1 MAPEMLDLT
10 KGTGARAGTRST
22 RAGTR
27 RGAHPAPRKDKG
39 AGVVGT
45 EVASARARAEAR
57 ADAALNRKR
66 TPAFDDK
73 RLALLAAAAR
83 IFSAG
88 GYDKA
93 SMRRIAAEA
102 GVSLAGIYYY
112 VASKEELLY
121 WIQLHTF
128 DSLLQGLRR
137 CVDPLEDPRERLG
150 AAIRNHIRLFG
161 ENMDALKVCARELET
176 LTGDAF
182 EEVYRLRRAYFEAV
196 RELVQ
201 ALRPGDAE
209 EDLESWLATANL
221 FGMLNWFYQWYDT
234 AQSRVGLDE
243 LARQQTRLFLDGY
256 LAAASST
263 TSGEAR

>member
-1 MAPEMLDLT
+1 MTPSAT
-10 KGTGARAGTRST
+10 Q
-22 RAGTR
+22 
-27 RGAHPAPRKDKG
+27 
-39 AGVVGT
+39 T
-45 EVASARARAEAR
+45 E
-57 ADAALNRKR
+57 RKR

-83 IFSAG
+83 VFSAV

-102 GVSLAGIYYY
+102 GGSLAGIYYY

-137 CVDPLEDPRERLG
+137 CVGELDDPRERLG
-150 AAIRNHIRLFG
+150 AAVRNHVRHFG

-182 EEVYRLRRAYFEAV
+182 DEVHGLRRAYFEAF

-201 ALRPGDAE
+201 ALRPGDDE
-209 EDLESWLATANL
+209 EGMESWLATANL
-221 FGMLNWFYQWYDT
+221 FGMLNWFYQWYDP

-256 LAAASST
+256 LPAA
-263 TSGEAR
+263 TSGKGVETR